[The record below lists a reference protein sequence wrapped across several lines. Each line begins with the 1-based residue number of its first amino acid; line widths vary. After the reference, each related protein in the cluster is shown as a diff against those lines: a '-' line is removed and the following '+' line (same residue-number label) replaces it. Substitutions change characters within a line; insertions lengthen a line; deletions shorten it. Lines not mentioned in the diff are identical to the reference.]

1 MPLPPINYHFWMNRN
16 PFYGDNPIPETMRTS
31 LVHYASRPG
40 LINDVILNMDNLL
53 CSELVQKI
61 KSGIENVVNNNLFE
75 NEALILRIFDLI
87 HGWGGKM
94 GKGPY
99 VPFQN
104 PVRNQTDN
112 WCHIYQSAI
121 RLAIQGDPNSLR
133 EFIRIPKIGE
143 SFGTKHMHFW
153 SKYGAGQPVPI
164 YDLRIKTLL
173 YFTDNRFPSYQTY
186 INDISQEAQNN
197 NLAMEDI
204 ERALFAFSTN
214 YFPNNNL
221 RIKTN
226 YSSDV
231 DLDIAQN
238 LERQWINLKQR

>member
-1 MPLPPINYHFWMNRN
+1 
-16 PFYGDNPIPETMRTS
+16 
-31 LVHYASRPG
+31 
-40 LINDVILNMDNLL
+40 
-53 CSELVQKI
+53 
-61 KSGIENVVNNNLFE
+61 
-75 NEALILRIFDLI
+75 
-87 HGWGGKM
+87 M

-214 YFPNNNL
+214 YFPSNNL